1 MVIGFNNQFSDKR
14 AVRKEMK
21 KVGIGNNLKLDNLD
35 IETIP
40 TKVCRVIREA
50 ILNGE
55 LQPGQRL
62 VQDELANSIGVS
74 RMPIREAFKQLE
86 SEGLIIIEPHKGA
99 SVKTFSIEEVE
110 EIYYLRSIFEKEAV
124 KDSVDNMSGSVISRL
139 EELVEKMEKTSNIEE
154 FVKINIQFHSELMS
168 CCRMNKLKSFIENLW
183 SGFPQHTPYML
194 PDQIGISNSEHR
206 EILKAV
212 KENNSIKASELV
224 SEHISRVGRGLIP
237 IINSKGKYIDK

>member
-1 MVIGFNNQFSDKR
+1 M
-14 AVRKEMK
+14 
-21 KVGIGNNLKLDNLD
+21 GIGSHLKLDNLD
-35 IETIP
+35 FETIP
-40 TKVCRVIREA
+40 TKVCRVIRQA

-86 SEGLIIIEPHKGA
+86 TEGLIIIEPHKGA
-99 SVKTFSIEEVE
+99 FVRTFSIDEVQ

-124 KDSVDNMSGSVISRL
+124 KDSVENMNDSVISRL
-139 EELVEKMEKTSNIEE
+139 EELVEKMEKTSNIED

-168 CCRMNKLKSFIENLW
+168 CCQMNKLKSFIENLW
-183 SGFPQHTPYML
+183 SGFPQHTPYLL
-194 PDQIGISNSEHR
+194 PNQIGTSNSEHR

-212 KENNSIKASELV
+212 KENDSLKAGDLISQ
-224 SEHISRVGRGLIP
+224 HISRVGKGLIP
-237 IINSKGKYIDK
+237 IIDSKGKYIDK

>member
-1 MVIGFNNQFSDKR
+1 M
-14 AVRKEMK
+14 
-21 KVGIGNNLKLDNLD
+21 GIGNNLRLDNLD
-35 IETIP
+35 FETIP
-40 TKVCRVIREA
+40 TKVCRVIRQA

-86 SEGLIIIEPHKGA
+86 TEGLIIIEPHKGA
-99 SVKTFSIEEVE
+99 FVRTFSIDEVQ

-124 KDSVDNMSGSVISRL
+124 KDSVENMNGSVISRL
-139 EELVEKMEKTSNIEE
+139 EELVEEMGKTSNIED

-168 CCRMNKLKSFIENLW
+168 CCQMNKLKSFIENLW
-183 SGFPQHTPYML
+183 SGFPQHTPYLL
-194 PDQIGISNSEHR
+194 PNQIGTSNSEHR

-212 KENNSIKASELV
+212 KENDSLKAGDLISQ
-224 SEHISRVGRGLIP
+224 HISRVGKGLIP
-237 IINSKGKYIDK
+237 IIDSKGKYIEK